1 MKPKSKFVI
10 NVIWLTLMM
19 IGGLSLAFIMIMIM
33 AVEKELAPDRLM
45 LALLGIVAGVFAL
58 LYILK
63 INKSEESRRV
73 DEAVNQHHEY
83 IAHWKIDAILW
94 KAFINERLKG
104 ELEENR
110 TTGIAIALLLGV
122 VGGLI
127 GLSHLPMVETG
138 LLAMV
143 LAMLG
148 FLIGHFGA
156 RKAAKDRFR
165 KDTIFENGEI
175 FFAKSLMV
183 LNGQLIQVKDFGV
196 RPLEVK
202 LNMLGEVHVL
212 SLKIQ
217 TGLANRKS
225 VKQHQVPV
233 PSEQLDI
240 AGEICAHY
248 SNLI

>member
-10 NVIWLTLMM
+10 QVIWLTLMM

-33 AVEKELAPDRLM
+33 AVEKEIAPDRLM

-58 LYILK
+58 LYVLK

-83 IAHWKIDAILW
+83 IAYWKIDAALW

-104 ELEENR
+104 ALKETR
-110 TTGIAIALLLGV
+110 ATGIAIALLLGG
-122 VGGLI
+122 VGALV
-127 GLSHLPMVETG
+127 GLSHLPLVQTG
-138 LLAMV
+138 LLAMA

-148 FLIGHFGA
+148 FLIGYFGA

-165 KDTIFENGEI
+165 KDAIFENGEV

-202 LNMLGEVHVL
+202 LDTLGDFRVL

-217 TGLANRKS
+217 TGLANRRS

-233 PSEQLDI
+233 PPEQIDS

-248 SNLI
+248 NNLI